1 MSCHVMLRHATPRH
15 ATHTTPHHT
24 TPHHTIPY
32 HTHTLCNNYTL
43 CNDLFLLQRIFRPF
57 AYTIIGSYIYIE
69 ASTPRVKGDKAAIEV
84 GPFKANQNFC
94 FTFYY
99 HMFGMHIGALSVY
112 RSWFNRTNVQRLW
125 SRNTSSGIY
134 WRESSLDVR
143 STKKFYVSTVDGF
156 YTPLA
161 GNKLCIKKLPLEN
174 WMFYLSQS
182 TLFDANY
189 VRIDFKLYQNYTSC
203 FGP

>member
-1 MSCHVMLRHATPRH
+1 MSCHITSRHVTSH
-15 ATHTTPHHT
+15 D
-24 TPHHTIPY
+24 
-32 HTHTLCNNYTL
+32 
-43 CNDLFLLQRIFRPF
+43 DLFLLQRIFRAI
-57 AYTIIGSYIYIE
+57 AYNIIGSYIYIE

-143 STKKFYVSTVDGF
+143 STNKFYVSTVDSF
-156 YTPLA
+156 YSPLA
-161 GNKLCIKKLPLEN
+161 GNN
-174 WMFYLSQS
+174 
-182 TLFDANY
+182 
-189 VRIDFKLYQNYTSC
+189 
-203 FGP
+203 